1 MWRDTALRLRF
12 VIFDAWSM
20 IPFLIFCFHWRWW
33 TFETAAA
40 TAVILFVLEQ
50 LGLDLPRGFRWVRSV
65 AAGRVRPAIPPAKKR
80 RLA

>member
-20 IPFLIFCFHWRWW
+20 VPFLLFAFHWSWW
-33 TFETAAA
+33 TLETAAA
-40 TAVILFVLEQ
+40 TAVVLFVLEQ
-50 LGLDLPRGFRWVRSV
+50 LGLDLQRGVRWLRSV
-65 AAGRVRPAIPPAKKR
+65 LVGRVRTAIPHARKR